1 MIRNKI
7 FCFPNRFLHFSQRL
21 NISSGNVKNQDIS
34 PSLVDTFGRKH
45 NYLRI
50 SLTERCSFRCLYC
63 MPEEGVTLT
72 PKSHL
77 LTTKEVIDIA
87 SLFVKIGVSKIRF
100 TGGEPLIRKDLTE
113 IIRAVSQL
121 EDLHT
126 IGMTTNGLVL
136 HHRIK
141 ELKVAGLNALNISL
155 DTLIPAK
162 FEFIARHKGLNS
174 VMKSINTALDT
185 GFDPVKINC
194 VVMKGINEDELIS
207 FVKFTEFK
215 NVDVR
220 FIEYSPFGGN
230 KWNDMKM
237 MPYSEML
244 RIIKMEFPDLKR
256 LQDLPND
263 TSKAYKVPGFKG
275 QIGFITSM
283 TENFCSSCN
292 RLRITADGSLKV
304 CLFGNE
310 EISLRDALR
319 QKLPEDVLLNMI
331 SSAVLSKK
339 KQHAG
344 MFNLSKMKN
353 RPMILI
359 GEFRSKNMFYF
370 TPSAKVHNHFHAMLI
385 SSVPQNRTFCTR
397 SNNELALSHI
407 NQEGKL
413 KMVDIGS
420 KSPSVRI
427 AVAEAQVYLGSEAFE
442 LVKQNKIK
450 KGDVLSIAN
459 FAGIMAAKR
468 TPDLIPLCHNVQID
482 HVSLNFTLDPATLEV
497 IIKSE
502 VKACDKTGV
511 EMEALTSVTI
521 AALTVYDMCK
531 AVSKDIIIKSVKLL
545 LKTGGKS
552 EFIRTS

>member
-339 KQHAG
+339 KQHA
-344 MFNLSKMKN
+344 
-353 RPMILI
+353 
-359 GEFRSKNMFYF
+359 EFRSKNMFYF